1 MNMYLCY
8 ERKRDLWVATCGVSV
23 TVREKDKHR
32 RPYRKKERETYAEK
46 TNCICIRYIVRV
58 YI

>member
-8 ERKRDLWVATCGVSV
+8 ERERDLWVATCGVTV

-32 RPYRKKERETYAEK
+32 RPYRKKESTLRKQIAY
-46 TNCICIRYIVRV
+46 V
-58 YI
+58 YDI